1 MLVNTSFNVRN
12 EPMVESPQ
20 DAIRCFL
27 TKDIDALAIG
37 SFFVKKEDQD
47 KKTLLDW
54 KESSFIG
61 ELD

>member
-1 MLVNTSFNVRN
+1 
-12 EPMVESPQ
+12 MVESPQ